1 MKKPSNTKKNSIIKY
16 YSNGNIRQEIISHS
30 ENFTTETGYKD
41 KEETG
46 TIDSENA
53 YKEYD
58 KFSTNLKTIII
69 NYRDIVGRIQ
79 AGSIYSISVNNS
91 TRIVDASLTENSHN
105 RLCKFS
111 SIFNLYV
118 YLTYNDGKR

>member
-16 YSNGNIRQEIISHS
+16 YSNGNIRQETISDS
-30 ENFTTETGYKD
+30 ENFTIETGYKD

-58 KFSTNLKTIII
+58 KFSTNLNRRNTM
-69 NYRDIVGRIQ
+69 
-79 AGSIYSISVNNS
+79 IYNLGKQ
-91 TRIVDASLTENSHN
+91 LT
-105 RLCKFS
+105 C
-111 SIFNLYV
+111 
-118 YLTYNDGKR
+118 